1 MAFSLKSL
9 FQRPSVKSAE
19 AETAYATVT
28 DAGASIG
35 QRPISNPVMA
45 GGYTLERAASIL
57 LAAESGEPTAVRAA
71 FLLFDRTFE
80 RDLHT
85 AGVLNGL
92 VQAIVG
98 LKHVVRA
105 KEGDNRRIARAIAA
119 DVQAAFNPS
128 GAVRLAE
135 SGIVTSGLTHGIGP
149 AEIMYETSPTRWEV
163 RDLVQKP
170 AHWFTFDRRDGR
182 TPLLLASQHGQPAEP
197 LERGKMIAFCP
208 RRVSAMQIK
217 NSLGWVLC
225 WAYVLKAL
233 LDSDKFDFIGT
244 FGKPIIYG
252 KYPRNAEPGDVHAL
266 RQAVTALNSSF
277 RGVFRDDLE
286 IQFQE
291 VARAGT
297 DMHEKASRLIDEYV
311 SKFIWANTL
320 SSDAGGAASY
330 ALGKVHMEGKYDVVR
345 SYAQQLAAAL
355 QRDFVEPYVLIN
367 YGADAPMPT
376 LSIEVEEAED
386 EVAGSTVV
394 KNLAGAGVKLSAKE
408 VREKFGFSEPA
419 EGEETI
425 GGQAAPVQE
434 AVPVE
439 AAPVAPNYRHCPMHS
454 AHSAGQ
460 VVERDAI
467 DDLAD
472 SMLAEY
478 EAVAPTTD
486 ALLGE
491 AVLNAGSVEAAVAA
505 LLAIAKSGD
514 IEALQALFTVNRTAA
529 RAGGRLGGEA

>member
-1 MAFSLKSL
+1 MAFSLKTL

-19 AETAYATVT
+19 TETAYATVT
-28 DAGASIG
+28 DAGASVG
-35 QRPISNPVMA
+35 QRPISNPAMA
-45 GGYTLERAASIL
+45 AGYTPERVANILRAA
-57 LAAESGEPTAVRAA
+57 ETGEPTAIREV
-71 FLLFDRTFE
+71 FMLFDRTFE
-80 RDLHT
+80 RDMHIS
-85 AGVLNGL
+85 GVLNGL

-98 LKHVVRA
+98 LNHIVKP
-105 KEGDNRRIARAIAA
+105 KEGDNRRVARAIAA
-119 DVQAAFNPS
+119 DVQALFAPS

-149 AEIMYETSPTRWEV
+149 AEIMFETSATRWEV

-170 AHWFTFDRRDGR
+170 VHWFTFDRRDGR
-182 TPLLLASQHGQPAEP
+182 TPLMLAAQHGQPAEA

-233 LDSDKFDFIGT
+233 LDSDKFDFIGM

-252 KYPRNAEPGDVHAL
+252 KYPRNAEPEDVRAL

-277 RGVFRDDLE
+277 RGVFRDDLAIE
-286 IQFQE
+286 FQE
-291 VARAGT
+291 VARSGT
-297 DMHEKASRLIDEYV
+297 DMHEKAIRLIDEYV

-320 SSDAGGAASY
+320 SSDSGAAGSY
-330 ALGKVHMEGKYDVVR
+330 ALGKVHQEGKYDIVR

-355 QRDFVEPYVLIN
+355 QRDIVEPYVLIN

-394 KNLAGAGVKLSAKE
+394 KNLTDAGVKLSAKE
-408 VREKFGFSEPA
+408 VREKFGFSEPQ

-425 GGQAAPVQE
+425 GGQAEPVQK
-434 AVPVE
+434 ALPA
-439 AAPVAPNYRHCPMHS
+439 AAPVAPNYRHCPVHS

-460 VVERDAI
+460 AVERDAI

-472 SMLAEY
+472 SMLSEY
-478 EAVAPTTD
+478 EALGQDIDT
-486 ALLGE
+486 LLTE
-491 AVLNAGSVEAAVAA
+491 AVLNAGSMEAAVAA
-505 LLAIAKSGD
+505 LLAVAKSGD
-514 IEALQALFTVNRTAA
+514 VAALQALFTANRTAA